1 MAKNDC
7 KNVGLAY
14 KRTWAYRLIGC
25 LCLMLYTSV
34 LYAESVLYEDQ
45 TLWLRFWLDTDTHEA
60 TVGDGTQDEYNAF
73 AYPPIGD
80 PWWNTQRPRLRGDTI
95 IIPDSIYRGGVAY
108 AVVGISQYAFSRTS
122 SIKVMVLP
130 NTIRFIGGSAFS
142 TCVSL
147 KQINIP
153 DEVSSIGSN
162 TFEMCFALDSI
173 TLPSDI
179 SFIGFKAFYNCSA
192 LKKINIP
199 GNCLSIG
206 DDAFTCCDSLSTLI
220 IEDGTAPLEVGLAHA
235 WEFDW
240 TRANGAAF
248 GHIWEEYR
256 GLFSDTRISYLYLG
270 RNLEYQYIY
279 RPTSRAP
286 YSPFESY
293 SCRLEYE
300 NNGYRQYFSHSQARI
315 IRRIE
320 FGDFVTAIPD
330 SLLYNITAYNEVKL
344 PRNVQYIGERS
355 LCSTEQSSIEIPE
368 TCDTIGPNAFSAT
381 LKTYTSNSS
390 TNYRFIVCKSPTPPA
405 IGSLMPPNTMTIVPA
420 GSGQIYRQHPLWGY
434 YPVIDPLDSLIVV
447 NVRYP
452 GSLYGRLAYQEI
464 EITDVSRLKV
474 IGQLN
479 DDDMAVIN
487 TMTNLYDLDL
497 SEARVDSISGI
508 KDIAKNIMRI
518 SFPQTISRI
527 PNNFF
532 YSSHIV
538 DTLVIPSSISY
549 IGSNAFSKTPIKH
562 IIIEGPTTICYSAFN
577 SNNIESVE
585 VYGVGTRL
593 LEHSIQFCSNIKK
606 VIIGSGVS
614 VHNNAFYIYSY
625 DEGIRELVLKD
636 GVDSI
641 CSEAFKE
648 HKMKKITVEGT
659 INYIAENVFKNSAN
673 SLEELDI
680 KNPSAWCTIPFM
692 TAPSNPIS
700 IAKRVLINGIETDSI
715 AISDNVTYLSDYAF
729 TEFKTLK
736 KVSLSDQ
743 IVRIGKSCFDG
754 CDSLRDMNMP
764 SALEDIESC
773 AFRDCSLNIVT
784 LPSKIKT
791 IHRSTFEGCTSLS
804 HIELPESLNKIEEKA
819 FLGCISLQNIVLP
832 SSLKS
837 IGQQAFKN
845 CSSISSIIFPYG
857 LRSIEDEAFANCSK
871 LSNLTAKWTNPI
883 SIPSNTFNSISRR
896 SMLSVPYNTI
906 GNYYATGWGH
916 ISLIEDA
923 FYTMLTIPDSNGIV
937 ACEDMVWRNDT
948 DAIMFYYDR
957 ADSIHI
963 YISPDSNFYVKALTM
978 DTLDMTAYITLTN
991 NIVSLPM
998 LNDNKVLS
1006 VTFNHFYVG
1015 DVNADDYVDVGDIS
1029 AIVNYIQKKGT
1040 RHFITLA
1047 ADANKDQDIDV
1058 GDIVSV
1064 VNIIYDEANGILRCP
1079 LRTFRNLSN
1088 CYLWTDNMVSITEDH
1103 EITIP
1108 IYLDSDG
1115 DILGF
1120 QMNLQ
1125 LPDNISVSMD
1135 ENGKYK
1141 IFPNTNRLCG
1151 MNIFDIAN
1159 LEEKQYQILCT
1170 STQKAIITD
1179 GQEPILY
1186 ITLYVDGVSLDEEFD
1201 FNLHDIRIADN
1212 NGTIHRVDMQSD
1224 IQVIGNNIPSW
1235 IESSD
1240 DNYNVSAKKYIQNGE
1255 LIIEKDNRKYSVL
1268 GTYKD

>member
-1 MAKNDC
+1 MANNDC
-7 KNVGLAY
+7 KNVGIAY
-14 KRTWAYRLIGC
+14 KWKWAFRLICC
-25 LCLMLYTSV
+25 LCLMLYASGM
-34 LYAESVLYEDQ
+34 YAERILYEDQ

-60 TVGDGTQDEYNAF
+60 TVGDGTQEEYNAF

-80 PWWNTQRPRLRGDTI
+80 PWWNTREPRLRGDTI
-95 IIPDSIYRGGVAY
+95 IIPDSIYRGGVSY
-108 AVVGISQYAFSRTS
+108 AVIGISQFAFSRTDVKA
-122 SIKVMVLP
+122 IVLP
-130 NTIRFIGGSAFS
+130 NTLRFIDASAFS
-142 TCVSL
+142 TCIGIKHL
-147 KQINIP
+147 IIP
-153 DEVSSIGSN
+153 NGITWIGAN
-162 TFEMCFALDSI
+162 TFELCFALDSI
-173 TLPSDI
+173 TLPSGI
-179 SFIGFKAFYNCSA
+179 LHIGSKAFYNCSA

-199 GNCLSIG
+199 SNCLSIG
-206 DDAFTCCDSLSTLI
+206 DDAFTSCDSLSTLI
-220 IEDGTAPLEVGLAHA
+220 IEDGIAPLKVGLAHT
-235 WEFDW
+235 WEYDW

-256 GLFSDTRISYLYLG
+256 GLFSDCPLSYLYIG
-270 RNLEYQYIY
+270 RNIEYQYIY
-279 RPTSRAP
+279 RPSSGDI

-293 SCRLEYE
+293 WCRVEYE
-300 NNGYRQYFSHSQARI
+300 NNGYRQYFSHNQGRTI
-315 IRRIE
+315 NCIE
-320 FGDFVTAIPD
+320 FGDSVTVIPD
-330 SLLYNITAYNEVKL
+330 SLLYNITTYNEVKL
-344 PRNVQYIGERS
+344 PRLIQYIGERS
-355 LCSTEQSSIEIPE
+355 ICKTEQSSIEIPE
-368 TCDTIGPNAFSAT
+368 TCDTIGPSAFSAT
-381 LKTYTSNSS
+381 LRTPTTGYS

-405 IGSLMPPNTMTIVPA
+405 IGSLMPPNTMTVVPA

-508 KDIAKNIMRI
+508 KNIAKNIMRI

-527 PNNFF
+527 PNSFF
-532 YSSHIV
+532 SLSHIT
-538 DTLVIPSSISY
+538 DTLLIPAPISY
-549 IGSNAFSKTPIKH
+549 IGQSAFSQSPIKH
-562 IIIEGPTTICYSAFN
+562 LIVEGPAIIYKDAFYAN
-577 SNNIESVE
+577 EMESVE
-585 VYGVGTRL
+585 LYGVGTHL
-593 LEHSIQFCSNIKK
+593 LERAIRGDNLKK
-606 VIIGSGVS
+606 VIVGTGVN
-614 VHNNAFYIYSY
+614 VHSDAFHLTSSRA
-625 DEGIRELVLKD
+625 DGIHELVLKD

-641 CSEAFKE
+641 CSDAFE
-648 HKMKKITVEGT
+648 RHKIKKITVEGT
-659 INYIAENVFKNSAN
+659 INYIAENVFKYSAN

-680 KNPSAWCTIPFM
+680 KNPSAWCTIPFR
-692 TAPSNPIS
+692 TASSNPIS
-700 IAKRVLINGIETDSI
+700 IAKRILINGIETDSI
-715 AISDNVTYLSDYAF
+715 AISNNVTYLSDYAF
-729 TEFKTLK
+729 TEFKALK

-764 SALEDIESC
+764 SALEDIEEC
-773 AFRDCSLNIVT
+773 AFRACSLNFVT

-791 IHRSTFEGCTSLS
+791 IHKSTFEGCTSLS

-857 LRSIEDEAFANCSK
+857 VRTIEDEAFANCSN

-948 DAIMFYYDR
+948 DAIMFNYDR

-998 LNDNKVLS
+998 LNDNKVLA

-1058 GDIVSV
+1058 GDLVSV
-1064 VNIIYDEANGILRCP
+1064 VNIIFDEANGILRCP

-1141 IFPNTNRLCG
+1141 IFPNTDRLSG
-1151 MNIFDIAN
+1151 MNIFDIVN

-1186 ITLYVDGVSLDEEFD
+1186 ITLYLDSVSLDEEFD

-1224 IQVIGNNIPSW
+1224 IQVIGNNIPSR

-1240 DNYNVSAKKYIQNGE
+1240 DNYNVSAKKYIRNGE

-1268 GTYKD
+1268 GTYKEE

>member
-1 MAKNDC
+1 MVNNDC
-7 KNVGLAY
+7 KNVGIAY
-14 KRTWAYRLIGC
+14 KWKWAFRLICC
-25 LCLMLYTSV
+25 LCLMLYASGM
-34 LYAESVLYEDQ
+34 YAERILYEDQ

-60 TVGDGTQDEYNAF
+60 TVGDGTQEEHNAF

-80 PWWNTQRPRLRGDTI
+80 PWWNTREPRLRGDTI
-95 IIPDSIYRGGVAY
+95 IIPDSIYRGGVSY
-108 AVVGISQYAFSRTS
+108 AVIGISQFAFSRTDVKA
-122 SIKVMVLP
+122 IVLP
-130 NTIRFIGGSAFS
+130 NTLRFIDASAFS
-142 TCVSL
+142 TCIGIKHL
-147 KQINIP
+147 IIP
-153 DEVSSIGSN
+153 NGITWIGAN
-162 TFEMCFALDSI
+162 TFELCFALDSI
-173 TLPSDI
+173 TLPSGI
-179 SFIGFKAFYNCSA
+179 LHIGSKAFYNCSA

-199 GNCLSIG
+199 SNCLSIG
-206 DDAFTCCDSLSTLI
+206 DDAFTSCDSLSTLI
-220 IEDGTAPLEVGLAHA
+220 IEDGIAPLKVGLAHT
-235 WEFDW
+235 WEYDW
-240 TRANGAAF
+240 TYANGAAF

-256 GLFSDTRISYLYLG
+256 GLFSDCPLSYLYIG
-270 RNLEYQYIY
+270 RNIEYQYIY

-293 SCRLEYE
+293 SCRVEYE

-355 LCSTEQSSIEIPE
+355 LCFTEQSSIEIPE
-368 TCDTIGPNAFSAT
+368 TCDTIGPNAISG
-381 LKTYTSNSS
+381 N
-390 TNYRFIVCKSPTPPA
+390 NYRFVVCKSSTPPA
-405 IGSLMPPNTMTIVPA
+405 IGSLMPRTTMTVVPV

-497 SEARVDSISGI
+497 SEALVDSISGI

-532 YSSHIV
+532 ASSHIV

-549 IGSNAFSKTPIKH
+549 IGSNAFKSAPIKH
-562 IIIEGPTTICYSAFN
+562 IIIEGPTTICYSAFD

-593 LEHSIQFCSNIKK
+593 LEYSIQFCPNLKK

-614 VHNNAFYIYSY
+614 VHNQAFNIYSY

-641 CSEAFKE
+641 CSKAFE
-648 HKMKKITVEGT
+648 DHKMKKITVEGT

-692 TAPSNPIS
+692 TASSNPIS

-754 CDSLRDMNMP
+754 CDSLRDINMP
-764 SALEDIESC
+764 SDLEDIESC
-773 AFRDCSLNIVT
+773 AFRDCSLNFVT
-784 LPSKIKT
+784 LPSIIKT

-857 LRSIEDEAFANCSK
+857 LRSIEDEAFANCSN

-963 YISPDSNFYVKALTM
+963 HISPDSNFYVKALTM

-998 LNDNKVLS
+998 LNDNKVLA

-1058 GDIVSV
+1058 GDLVSV
-1064 VNIIYDEANGILRCP
+1064 VNIIFDEANGILRCP

-1108 IYLDSDG
+1108 IYLDSDD

-1141 IFPNTNRLCG
+1141 IFPITDRLCG
-1151 MNIFDIAN
+1151 MNIFDIAKF
-1159 LEEKQYQILCT
+1159 EEKQYQILCS

-1186 ITLYVDGVSLDEEFD
+1186 ITLYLDSLSLDEELD
-1201 FNLHDIRIADN
+1201 FNLYDIRIADN
-1212 NGTIHRVDMQSD
+1212 NGTIHHVDMQSD
-1224 IQVIGNNIPSW
+1224 IQVIGNNIPSR

-1240 DNYNVSAKKYIQNGE
+1240 DNYNVSAKKYIRNGE